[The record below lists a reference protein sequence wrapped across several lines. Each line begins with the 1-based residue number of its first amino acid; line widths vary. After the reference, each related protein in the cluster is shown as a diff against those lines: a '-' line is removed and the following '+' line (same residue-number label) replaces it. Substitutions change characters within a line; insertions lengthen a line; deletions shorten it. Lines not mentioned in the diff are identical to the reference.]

1 MWAPSNSEVKMA
13 QAIGGA
19 VIALLVYWFSIISVL
34 VLNHNIS
41 LGCVILGIVVW
52 LSTESFIGGVLVF
65 GLALA
70 GLMTGHFTILLIA
83 VVAAIWSFVAWGL
96 KG

>member
-1 MWAPSNSEVKMA
+1 MA

-19 VIALLVYWFSIISVL
+19 VIALLVYWFSLASVL
-34 VLNHNIS
+34 LFNHNIS
-41 LGCVILGIVVW
+41 LGCVILGVVVW
-52 LSTESFIGGVLVF
+52 LSTESFIGGLIVF

-70 GLMTGHFTILLIA
+70 GLMTGHLTILLVA